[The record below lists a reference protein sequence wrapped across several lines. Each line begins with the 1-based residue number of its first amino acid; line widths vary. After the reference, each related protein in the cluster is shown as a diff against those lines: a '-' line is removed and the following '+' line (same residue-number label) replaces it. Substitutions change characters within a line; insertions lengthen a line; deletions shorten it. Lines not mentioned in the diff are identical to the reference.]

1 MTHRRILVAGGLSLA
16 LLAAACH
23 EDELFTPLPPA
34 YAGGAMFARYVSFG
48 NSITAGFQSCGLNDS
63 LQRLAYPVLLARAM
77 GTTFYYPRINYV
89 PTANLFG
96 CPSPITFIFTN
107 PPTRLGPPTAPPC
120 SLRSPN
126 LPPYLNNVAFPGA
139 DVLELLNTNY
149 APPQPPPSATDA
161 YKLFLLGGRTELQR
175 AREVSPTFV
184 TVWIGNNDVL
194 SAILDTGDA
203 GQAADITPP
212 ATFTTR
218 FNALMDSIDSFGS
231 VQGGVLLGVVQ
242 VTGAPY
248 VSQGRVYFAA
258 QAAIPTMTVLP
269 NCLAFQPLS
278 ATDTAFVYVPFH
290 YGAPIVA
297 RAAAGVADTLD
308 CSNSHVISV
317 PEAVNMISTVAQY
330 NATIAQAAGARGWG
344 YLDPNPLLK
353 AFAADTNRI
362 RPFPH
367 FPPNPAAPDS
377 ISVNAPFGNA
387 LSRDGIH
394 PSTSTQL
401 LIAQILRD
409 SINAKYGS
417 AIRAVVP

>member
-1 MTHRRILVAGGLSLA
+1 MTHRRTLVAGGLSIV

-23 EDELFTPLPPA
+23 EDELFTRQPPA

-48 NSITAGFQSCGLNDS
+48 NSVTAGFQSGGLNDS
-63 LQRLAYPVLLARAM
+63 LQLLAYPVLLARAM
-77 GTTFYYPRINYV
+77 QTTFYYPSINYV
-89 PTANLFG
+89 PTLNLYG
-96 CPSPITFIFTN
+96 CPSPITFIFSD

-120 SLRSPN
+120 SLRNPN
-126 LPPYLNNVAFPGA
+126 TPPYLNNVAFPGA

-231 VQGGVLLGVVQ
+231 VVGGVLLGVVQ

-269 NCLAFQPLS
+269 NCLAFQPLT

-297 RAAAGVADTLD
+297 KAAAGVADTLD
-308 CSNSHVISV
+308 CGNSHVISV
-317 PEAVNMISTVAQY
+317 AEAVTMISTVAQY
-330 NATIAQAAGARGWG
+330 NTTIQQAATARGWLF
-344 YLDPNPLLK
+344 LDPNVLLRTL
-353 AFAADTNRI
+353 AQDTSAI
-362 RPFPH
+362 RPFPA
-367 FPPNPAAPDS
+367 FPPHPSATT
-377 ISVNAPFGNA
+377 APFGTA

-394 PSTSTQL
+394 PSTSTQR
-401 LIAQILRD
+401 LIAQTLQTA
-409 SINAKYGS
+409 INAFYQS
-417 AIRAVVP
+417 AIPVVP

>member
-1 MTHRRILVAGGLSLA
+1 MTHRRG
-16 LLAAACH
+16 LLAAGISLVLAAAGCH
-23 EDELFTPLPPA
+23 EDNLVSPA
-34 YAGGAMFARYVSFG
+34 VPQYTGGAMFQRYVSMG
-48 NSITAGFQSCGLNDS
+48 NSITAGFQSGGLNDS
-63 LQRLAYPVLLARAM
+63 LQGLAYPVLLARAM
-77 GTTFYYPRINYV
+77 QTTFYYPSINYV
-89 PTANLFG
+89 PSLNLYG
-96 CPSPITFIFTN
+96 CPSPITFIFSD

-120 SLRSPN
+120 SLRNPN
-126 LPPYLNNVAFPGA
+126 IPPYLNNVAFPGA

-231 VQGGVLLGVVQ
+231 VVGGVLLGVVQ

-269 NCLAFQPLS
+269 NCLAFQPLT

-308 CSNSHVISV
+308 CSDSHVISV
-317 PEAVNMISTVAQY
+317 AEAVNIIGTVVQY
-330 NATIAQAAGARGWG
+330 NAAIQQAAVARDWA
-344 YLDPNPLLK
+344 YLDPNPILRT
-353 AFAADTNRI
+353 FAADTNRI

-387 LSRDGIH
+387 VSRDGVH
-394 PSTSTQL
+394 PSSSTQRL
-401 LIAQILRD
+401 FAQILRD
-409 SINAKYGS
+409 SINVHYNA
-417 AIRAVVP
+417 AIPPIP